1 MCLLPTPGA
10 PKIRYFYEDD
20 KLGKT
25 DPKLKLIDLEN
36 CAMLTDEH
44 ESFPFKRR
52 ELNNLLIRN
61 HIQLVKNCK
70 NMIFVVVVVVLDKA

>member
-10 PKIRYFYEDD
+10 PKTRYFNYE
-20 KLGKT
+20 LGQT
-25 DPKLKLIDLEN
+25 EPKLRIKLIDLED

-52 ELNNLLIRN
+52 ELNNLLIGN

-70 NMIFVVVVVVLDKA
+70 NMIFLLLLF

>member
-1 MCLLPTPGA
+1 M
-10 PKIRYFYEDD
+10 I
-20 KLGKT
+20 
-25 DPKLKLIDLEN
+25 KLIDLED

-70 NMIFVVVVVVLDKA
+70 NMIFLLLLF

>member
-1 MCLLPTPGA
+1 M
-10 PKIRYFYEDD
+10 I
-20 KLGKT
+20 
-25 DPKLKLIDLEN
+25 KLIDLED

-70 NMIFVVVVVVLDKA
+70 NMIFLLLFEIKHKNR